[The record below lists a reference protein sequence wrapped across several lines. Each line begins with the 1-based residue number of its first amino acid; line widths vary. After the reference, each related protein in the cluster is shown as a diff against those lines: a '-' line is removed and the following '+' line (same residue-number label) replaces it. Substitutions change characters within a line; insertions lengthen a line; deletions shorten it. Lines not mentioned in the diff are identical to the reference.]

1 MLCDNVL
8 YYDCIP
14 FNECKFKYSF
24 AAIIPEF
31 RNSDHLLVL
40 VLYPIY
46 YWNYVY
52 YATEMVVYHYRRNI
66 FVDVMTWNK
75 CVNLTF
81 DTYHFAILPVYS
93 FLFYYY
99 FFQYWIELLNI
110 RSNDKHTNG
119 EHVWNCGLRGT
130 RWWYYADGSNTMKFS
145 CCMTPSK
152 LTYTFRPSLKADHIQ
167 L

>member
-1 MLCDNVL
+1 MS
-8 YYDCIP
+8 YDIVNIQIFICSNNPGILSNIEWWNILNY
-14 FNECKFKYSF
+14 FTRWEKCVKFTIGKLS
-24 AAIIPEF
+24 F
-31 RNSDHLLVL
+31 RNSVHLLVL

-99 FFQYWIELLNI
+99 FFQYWIGSIVERKDNMCKMNGSRYCLGRKCDYH
-110 RSNDKHTNG
+110 RS
-119 EHVWNCGLRGT
+119 
-130 RWWYYADGSNTMKFS
+130 
-145 CCMTPSK
+145 
-152 LTYTFRPSLKADHIQ
+152 
-167 L
+167 